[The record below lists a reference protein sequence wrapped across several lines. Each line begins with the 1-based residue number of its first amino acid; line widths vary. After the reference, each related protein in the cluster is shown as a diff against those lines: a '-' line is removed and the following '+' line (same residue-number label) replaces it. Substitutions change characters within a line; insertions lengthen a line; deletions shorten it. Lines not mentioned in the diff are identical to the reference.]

1 MHLVTGK
8 AGTAHITAE
17 NHRRLNAGAF
27 GSGRYILNV
36 GSLFAAQIA
45 TANTVTIADG
55 VLMMDGAQVEIEP
68 NSPETVTIESAAA
81 GTYRRDVIAVEYSKD
96 ASGIETAGLI
106 VVAGTSASTAAA
118 AARPAAETG
127 NIANGDTTARM
138 ALYEV
143 LVEGVAIAECTLIAP
158 IKFPA
163 VDRLDALETKMQT
176 AKAVADIVSGKWV
189 IARKPTSSDIVS
201 VNIPTIASKVQGEWI
216 TYKVT
221 LPAGANSF
229 IAIPFDGG
237 WIGTNG
243 FRFSTGSMTVS
254 FIPINHAS
262 FTVSNG
268 AFRFMLIYLKEVK

>member
-8 AGTAHITAE
+8 AGAAHITAE

-55 VLMMDGAQVEIEP
+55 VLVMDGAQVEIEP

-96 ASGIETAGLI
+96 ASGIETAELV

-127 NIANGDTTARM
+127 DIISGDATARM

-176 AKAVADIVSGKWV
+176 AKAVTDIVSRKWV
-189 IARKPTSSDIVS
+189 IAKKPTSSDIVS
-201 VNIPTIASKVQGEWI
+201 VNIPTIASRAQGDRI
-216 TYKVT
+216 TRKVT
-221 LPAGANSF
+221 LPEGADSF
-229 IAIPFDGG
+229 FAVPLDGG
-237 WIGTNG
+237 WIGTNSFG
-243 FRFSTGSMTVS
+243 FSTGNGTVS
-254 FIPINHAS
+254 FYPLNHAN

-268 AFRFMLIYLKEVK
+268 AFRYLLIYLKEVK

>member
-17 NHRRLNAGAF
+17 NHRRLNAGVF

-55 VLMMDGAQVEIEP
+55 VLVMDGAQVEIEP

-96 ASGIETAGLI
+96 TSGIETTELV

-127 NIANGDTTARM
+127 NITNGDTTARM

-163 VDRLDALETKMQT
+163 VDRLDTLETKMQT
-176 AKAVADIVSGKWV
+176 AKAVTDIVTGKWV
-189 IARKPTSSDIVS
+189 IAKKPVSTDIINVK
-201 VNIPTIASKVQGEWI
+201 IPTIASKAQGDKI

-221 LPAGANSF
+221 LPAGADGF
-229 IAIPFDGG
+229 FAVPFDGG
-237 WIGTNG
+237 WIGVNS
-243 FRFSTGSMTVS
+243 FHFSTSQMTVS
-254 FIPINHAS
+254 FHPLNHAG

-268 AFRFMLIYLKEVK
+268 VFRFLIIYIKEVK